1 EQLEDADAQGVGEAL
16 EEVRLDLVQGTLRLI
31 QWHDES
37 IISGGRKGGSSAPAG
52 SVREVL
58 GHLGGDGLR
67 LIRARAVRGEHGPAV
82 VPEFDDRVDDVTERA
97 VSAVLG
103 RSLEVGAGEPL
114 LAQLLDRGDV
124 DD

>member
-1 EQLEDADAQGVGEAL
+1 
-16 EEVRLDLVQGTLRLI
+16 LDLVQGTLRMI

-37 IISGGRKGGSSAPAG
+37 IISGGQKGATSASTSGQPGGCVRPGGGAG

-67 LIRARAVRGEHGPAV
+67 LIRARAVCGEHGPAV
-82 VPEFDDRVDDVTERA
+82 VPEFDDGVDDVTERA

-103 RSLEVGAGEPL
+103 RSLEIGAGEPL

-124 DD
+124 YDPVVQ